1 MNVKVK
7 QMIGSSGNPVANQF
21 IISDNRGNT
30 YVQSYN
36 TVIAKRDRNGH
47 VTLDKNNW
55 QYSNTTIKYRNM
67 FLNENTAETK
77 RKIANK
83 EYKLSNLNKA

>member
-7 QMIGSSGNPVANQF
+7 QMIGNSGNPVANQF

-30 YVQSYN
+30 YFQSYN

-55 QYSNTTIKYRNM
+55 QYSNTTIKYRNIKTRIIGIGTT
-67 FLNENTAETK
+67 ESYGK
-77 RKIANK
+77 VPQIRDK
-83 EYKLSNLNKA
+83 

>member
-7 QMIGSSGNPVANQF
+7 QMIGNSGNPVANQF

-30 YVQSYN
+30 YFQSYN

-55 QYSNTTIKYRNM
+55 QYSNTTIKYRNIKTRIIGTGTT
-67 FLNENTAETK
+67 ESYGK
-77 RKIANK
+77 VPQIRDK
-83 EYKLSNLNKA
+83 